1 MAKLL
6 QFFQLF
12 KNVPIF
18 SPHPKN
24 TKRFEPQEGL
34 LEKVEKNHKNGVGV
48 CGGLQEMRECPCKIL
63 LALDTPYN
71 LGASPFQQALDFD
84 VSCRITVRKQSEQQ
98 QQMLVRQFIPTLWK
112 NEIDSLLHRKSRL
125 STTKVPIRLY
135 AIKDKEII
143 L

>member
-18 SPHPKN
+18 SPPLKKN
-24 TKRFEPQEGL
+24 TKCFEPQEGL

-112 NEIDSLLHRKSRL
+112 NEIDSLLHRNIWLSYCKSTVTA
-125 STTKVPIRLY
+125 STAKRQQN
-135 AIKDKEII
+135 
-143 L
+143 